1 MSTAKSRKSAY
12 MNVADMGA
20 LKRHVQVYHTS
31 RPANLVYVC
40 VNITAHNYWLASGIY
55 FVY

>member
-20 LKRHVQVYHTS
+20 LKPHVQRSKTS
-31 RPANLVYVC
+31 WPGNLVTSKPVC
-40 VNITAHNYWLASGIY
+40 VSNCS
-55 FVY
+55 